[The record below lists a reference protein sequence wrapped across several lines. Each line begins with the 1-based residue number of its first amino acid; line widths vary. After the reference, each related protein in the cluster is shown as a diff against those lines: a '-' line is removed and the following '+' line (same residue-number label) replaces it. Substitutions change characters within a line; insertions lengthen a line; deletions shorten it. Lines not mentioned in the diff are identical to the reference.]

1 MQRHR
6 GKIPQPGK
14 NNRKPPR
21 NDPRI
26 GIFTIQ
32 HTVKKPKKM
41 TKYVRYK
48 TKKIQIE
55 LLQVKIVSEMKN
67 ILDGVTGRLDI
78 AEN

>member
-1 MQRHR
+1 
-6 GKIPQPGK
+6 
-14 NNRKPPR
+14 
-21 NDPRI
+21 
-26 GIFTIQ
+26 
-32 HTVKKPKKM
+32 M

>member
-1 MQRHR
+1 
-6 GKIPQPGK
+6 
-14 NNRKPPR
+14 
-21 NDPRI
+21 
-26 GIFTIQ
+26 
-32 HTVKKPKKM
+32 M
-41 TKYVRYK
+41 TQCVRYK